1 MSETDES
8 AVNESAPVEDA
19 EAIDEE
25 PSPAAD
31 DAGDESSEADLTEL
45 VKGDPETDAGT
56 DADRYAPLEVEGVRK
71 EFGGITAVDGVSFDV
86 EEGTLTGLIGPN
98 GAGKT
103 TTVECA
109 LGLRRPDAGTVRVL
123 GMDPQAGGAELY
135 RRVGAQ
141 LQDAALPDR
150 LTVREALDLFASFYP
165 ATTDRDALLD
175 RWGLA
180 DKRDTAFEAL
190 SGGQKQR
197 LFVALALVHDPELVV
212 LDEISTGLDP
222 EARRATRTLIRNI
235 QEQGTTVVLVTHF
248 MDEAEALCDRVA
260 LLNQGRCVAL
270 DAPSALVDR
279 LDASYRVQF
288 ALPSSFDPA
297 PLRALNGVHA
307 VEAFDGTVAVRGG
320 DDLLTTVVRH
330 LSERE
335 VTPRDLHAE
344 RATLEDVFLAL
355 TDETASARASAPSSP
370 ETISHA

>member
-1 MSETDES
+1 MPSVLT
-8 AVNESAPVEDA
+8 
-19 EAIDEE
+19 ID
-25 PSPAAD
+25 SLRKTY
-31 DAGDESSEADLTEL
+31 GDT
-45 VKGDPETDAGT
+45 V
-56 DADRYAPLEVEGVRK
+56 
-71 EFGGITAVDGVSFDV
+71 AVDDLS
-86 EEGTLTGLIGPN
+86 LTVQAGEVFGLIGPN

-165 ATTDRDALLD
+165 ATTDRDALLA

-248 MDEAEALCDRVA
+248 MDEAEALCNRVA

-279 LDASYRVQF
+279 LDTSYRVQF